1 MPLFTSNPNLTVL
14 VTGANRGIG
23 LELVK
28 QLRARG
34 QGVTVIGTARDPDD
48 APDLRKAA
56 SEVYQ
61 LDQTSQ
67 RSVDALAR
75 KLEGRSGGIDL
86 LINNGAMGGGNGAID
101 DLDLDELD
109 QFFKTNAVGPMRVL
123 KALLPNLRKG
133 SGKTVVNI
141 STVMSSIANAG
152 GGYYGYR
159 ASKAALNMLARLAAK
174 DLEADRVMVVN
185 LHPGWVQ
192 TRMGGEDA
200 AISAKT
206 SVEGMLRVI
215 DNLTPSMRGGLYD
228 YQGEKIPW

>member
-1 MPLFTSNPNLTVL
+1 MPLFTTNPNLTVL

-23 LELVK
+23 LEFVR
-28 QLRARG
+28 QLRTKGA
-34 QGVTVIGTARDPDD
+34 TVLATARDPDD
-48 APDLRKAA
+48 SPELKKAA
-56 SEVYQ
+56 SEVFQ
-61 LDQTSQ
+61 LDQTNQ
-67 RSVDALAR
+67 KSVDALAR
-75 KLEGRSGGIDL
+75 KLDNRSIDL
-86 LINNGAMGGGNGAID
+86 LINNGAMGGGNGTID

-141 STVMSSIANAG
+141 STVMSSIATTG

-159 ASKAALNMLARLAAK
+159 ASKTALNMLARLAAK
-174 DLEADRVMVVN
+174 DLEPDKVMVVN

-192 TRMGGEDA
+192 TRMGGENA
-200 AISAKT
+200 AISATT
-206 SVEGMLRVI
+206 SVEGMLKVI
-215 DNLTPSMRGGLYD
+215 DNLTPSMRGELYD

>member
-1 MPLFTSNPNLTVL
+1 MPLFTTNPNLTVL

-23 LELVK
+23 LEFVK

-34 QGVTVIGTARDPDD
+34 QGHTVLATARDPDD
-48 APDLRKAA
+48 ATELRKAA
-56 SEVYQ
+56 SEVFQ
-61 LDQTSQ
+61 LDQTIQ
-67 RSVDALAR
+67 KSVDSLAR
-75 KLEGRSGGIDL
+75 KLEGRAIDL
-86 LINNGAMGGGNGAID
+86 LINNGAMGGGNGTID

-109 QFFKTNAVGPMRVL
+109 QFFKTNAVGPIRVL

-174 DLEADRVMVVN
+174 DLEADKVMVVN

>member
-1 MPLFTSNPNLTVL
+1 MPLFTTNPNLTVL

-23 LELVK
+23 LEFVK
-28 QLRARG
+28 QLRAKG
-34 QGVTVIGTARDPDD
+34 HTVLGTARDPDD
-48 APDLRKAA
+48 SPELKKAA
-56 SEVYQ
+56 SEVHQ

-75 KLEGRSGGIDL
+75 KLEGRPGGIDL
-86 LINNGAMGGGNGAID
+86 LINNGAMGGGNGTID

-141 STVMSSIANAG
+141 STVMSSIATAG

-174 DLEADRVMVVN
+174 DLEADKVMVVN

-192 TRMGGEDA
+192 TRMGGEGA
-200 AISAKT
+200 AISTKT

-215 DNLTPSMRGGLYD
+215 ANLTPSMRGGLYD

>member
-23 LELVK
+23 LEFIK
-28 QLRARG
+28 QMRSMG
-34 QGVTVIGTARDPDD
+34 HTVIGTARDPDD

-56 SEVYQ
+56 SEVFQ

-75 KLEGRSGGIDL
+75 KLEGRSIDL

-123 KALLPNLRKG
+123 KALLPNLRQG

-206 SVEGMLRVI
+206 SVEGMLKVI